1 MVDIDIEYRR
11 EAALIAPKHKF
22 LFIFGSCFLTAY
34 ALKPFLYL
42 EWQAETSEIWIQNPR
57 ELPNLQSA
65 SYYNM
70 PPQTPHSG
78 YMPSHTGHAS
88 FNAAAQ
94 SSHMQFPGGLYH
106 PPPQPAAMANPH
118 HHLGPAMGGNVGVAA
133 AAPGA
138 QVGAYQQPQLGH
150 LNWTTNF

>member
-1 MVDIDIEYRR
+1 M
-11 EAALIAPKHKF
+11 
-22 LFIFGSCFLTAY
+22 
-34 ALKPFLYL
+34 
-42 EWQAETSEIWIQNPR
+42 
-57 ELPNLQSA
+57 QSA
-65 SYYNM
+65 PYYNM
-70 PPQTPHSG
+70 PQTPHG

-88 FNAAAQ
+88 FNAAAAQ
-94 SSHMQFPGGLYH
+94 SSHMQFPGLYH

-118 HHLGPAMGGNVGVAA
+118 LGPAMGANVGVGVAP